1 MAFQDKYSVSK
12 RGQTAG
18 PFTAVEIIDLLRMKE
33 LSTIHK
39 VKLGQDWLTVSDFID
54 RYEKGLLPEQ
64 NLDKVFEDSEQEGVK
79 DEEVQKEVD
88 SEPEQVT
95 EPEPEPEPVP
105 VEIEVPEPGPATE
118 IHVNRSGTQFGPYLL
133 KELKDYLKAG
143 NLRFSDLV
151 WFDGVPEWV
160 PLSKIPGVADGLSS
174 LGSAAPPPPKPPP
187 APAVPAGPPPLSA
200 VPSSPSIAKQTIASE
215 SVQTAADEEEDEDAE
230 KDSSIEN
237 DLPQDNLSSH
247 GARLT
252 AGLVDGLILSIV
264 VGTLFGIAGAVSQFD
279 NTLIIAAIVAYFLLG
294 WLYFGLGE
302 SSKSGG
308 FIGKKM
314 AKIKVVR
321 LSDNQT
327 PGFGAAS
334 LRAILKI
341 LFSLTIILPFIV
353 FLTPRRQ
360 GLHDLACGT
369 VVKALD
375 ET

>member
-12 RGQTAG
+12 RGQTVG

-64 NLDKVFEDSEQEGVK
+64 NLDKVFEDSEQEGVA
-79 DEEVQKEVD
+79 DEDVQKEVD

-200 VPSSPSIAKQTIASE
+200 ATASPSIPKQTIASE
-215 SVQTAADEEEDEDAE
+215 SVQTPADEEEDEVS
-230 KDSSIEN
+230 KQDSSIEN

-327 PGFGAAS
+327 PGFGTAS

-341 LFSLTIILPFIV
+341 LFSLTVILPFIV

-369 VVKALD
+369 VVKGLE